1 VISERQKA
9 MAQELPDDSPPIEHR
24 RKAEFTGQTAEDI
37 YPVSHRRR
45 VAKDDPPVETKE
57 PPRPAQKIPLKSDQK
72 PGKKATGNPPKSP
85 KDAKKDAKTGGT
97 PPPRQ
102 RGLRLNS
109 HEDLRRLLCQIINRL
124 LKKQIDH
131 QTAGKVIYAAS
142 TMIELID
149 KSELSD
155 RVKALEDKFSKG
167 RR

>member
-1 VISERQKA
+1 MITERQKREA
-9 MAQELPDDSPPIEHR
+9 IELPDDSPPIEHR

-45 VAKDDPPVETKE
+45 EAKDDPPVKETSQT
-57 PPRPAQKIPLKSDQK
+57 PQKIPLKSDQK